1 MEETESMRALKEI
14 VREKLDGLELRQ
26 LQRDA
31 GRRCANQIK
40 LIYAAR
46 KQHLLDS
53 LEPAIDWL
61 TNTGIHWSEENWYGI
76 SMIYAGGA
84 TLVYGPDGVLQRTYS
99 PRLLGDE
106 PEQFV
111 LFTDE
116 TPTFYCD
123 GEPC

>member
-1 MEETESMRALKEI
+1 MGGVKEI
-14 VREKLDGLELRQ
+14 VRERLAGLELRQ

-31 GRRCANQIK
+31 GRRCANQLK
-40 LIYAAR
+40 LIYVAR
-46 KQHLLDS
+46 KQHRLDD
-53 LEPAIDWL
+53 LEAATDWL
-61 TNTGIHWSEENWYGI
+61 TKCGIHWSDESWYGI
-76 SMIYAGGA
+76 VMIYAGGA

-116 TPTFYCD
+116 TPTFDC
-123 GEPC
+123 GAPC

>member
-1 MEETESMRALKEI
+1 MSIKET

-26 LQRDA
+26 RQRDA
-31 GRRCANQIK
+31 GRRCANQ
-40 LIYAAR
+40 LRLLYVAR
-46 KQHLLDS
+46 KQHRLDDM
-53 LEPAIDWL
+53 EAACTWL
-61 TNTGIHWSEENWYGI
+61 TNTGIHWSDESWYGI
-76 SMIYAGGA
+76 VMVYAGGA